1 MLNIAQIG
9 VGYWGPNLLRNIA
22 ANKRCQITRVVDLST
37 DRRDY
42 VKGLY
47 PDIEVT
53 DRIEKVFQDT
63 VIDAVVIAT
72 P

>member
-9 VGYWGPNLLRNIA
+9 VGYWGPNLLRNIV
-22 ANKRCQITRVVDLST
+22 ANKRCQITGVVDLSN
-37 DRRDY
+37 DRCDY

-53 DRIEKVFQDT
+53 DRTEKVFQD
-63 VIDAVVIAT
+63 VALLMR
-72 P
+72 